1 MSTRSLGT
9 WIKKKHNNHHIL
21 CNSTAK
27 KPTCG
32 SKLKRTRVSF
42 RLPCPRLRRSRL
54 SRLSLLESVA
64 WRCRTRSCF
73 LPLTNCDMAL
83 VRSGWNLRKE
93 AQAMASW
100 TMPSC
105 HMKAANTAR
114 RHSAT
119 EGDSAWTRKQRVKK
133 TKGKWRGWARNQ
145 RVKKTKGKRRGCAR
159 NQRVKKTK
167 GKWRGWASNQ
177 RVKKT
182 KGKRRG
188 CARNQRVK
196 KTKGKWRGWA
206 RNQRINKR
214 QKRAA
219 RQGIKELTRQRTK
232 GVAGPGIKELIR

>member
-1 MSTRSLGT
+1 MSNHSLGN
-9 WIKKKHNNHHIL
+9 WIKKNNNHHHIL
-21 CNSTAK
+21 RNSTAK
-27 KPTCG
+27 KSTCG
-32 SKLKRTRVSF
+32 SRLKRTRVSF

-119 EGDSAWTRKQRVKK
+119 EGDSAWARKQRVKK
-133 TKGKWRGWARNQ
+133 TKGKWTGWARKQRVKKTKGIWTGWARNQ
-145 RVKKTKGKRRGCAR
+145 RVNKTKD
-159 NQRVKKTK
+159 KKEPL
-167 GKWRGWASNQ
+167 G
-177 RVKKT
+177 
-182 KGKRRG
+182 
-188 CARNQRVK
+188 
-196 KTKGKWRGWA
+196 
-206 RNQRINKR
+206 
-214 QKRAA
+214 
-219 RQGIKELTRQRTK
+219 KELK
-232 GVAGPGIKELIR
+232 S